1 MLHPHLIAQTRPAAK
16 DENIILWKNYR
27 VTLLTPMLLRVE
39 ENTAKKFCDEATQ
52 AVWFRDMPAVKHTAK
67 DDGDCCT
74 IKTDALTLCL
84 KETLE
89 DSRIRL
95 ADGRE
100 AAINNEGNLL
110 GTWRTLDCCD
120 GDFWFP
126 YAGKR
131 EDGHKIELENG
142 ILSRSGVA
150 VVDDS
155 ASLLLKA
162 DGTVAPREIQEKDI
176 YVFAYGDDYRA
187 AIQGLYKICGA
198 PPLLPRYALGNWW
211 SRYWAYTQEE
221 YLALMDS
228 FAERGLPFTV
238 ATVDMDWHP
247 SENLPDGE
255 DGWTGYTWN
264 TELFPD
270 YRRFLKE
277 LNERNLHITLN
288 LHPALGV
295 RWFEEQYPEM
305 ARRMGIDPAT
315 KQPVEFDITRDDFIN
330 AYFDLLHKPF
340 EKDGVDFWWIDWQQG
355 MKSAIEGLDPLWSLN
370 HYHSLD
376 IAKEKEPL
384 ILSRY
389 AGIGSHR
396 YPLGFSGDTHVTWE
410 TLQYLPGFTATASN
424 AGYSWWSHD
433 IGGHMFGYKDDEL
446 FLRFVQF
453 GVFSPINRLHSSKV
467 RTLSKDV
474 ADYSGGKG
482 LIAKEF
488 LKLRHAM
495 IPFLYTASVE
505 TTEKGLALIEPMYY
519 EYPAEENAYACGD
532 QYLFGRQMIA
542 APITCRSDAEGNV
555 TKRVWLPEGRWTDYF
570 TGDVYGGGWHD
581 MVRPLDSFPLLV
593 KEGGFFV
600 LDGAPEGNSTALPEV
615 LDVHVMNGCGSYEL
629 IEDKDGHRAVTR
641 FAARL
646 DDNGVQTV
654 TITADDPEGILPA
667 RGLTLR
673 LRNVLDGKATVTM
686 GGKEVPAYL
695 RRESGYTLL
704 RIAEWDGSELNISV
718 CDRASADDRREAATT
733 RIVTSLEAE
742 YDMKEQLLK
751 DLIAC
756 KDADALISR
765 IEAAELPAGAKARLR
780 ELAQHYRF

>member
-39 ENTAKKFCDEATQ
+39 ENTAKQFCDEATQ

-67 DDGDCCT
+67 DDGESCT

-162 DGTVAPREIQEKDI
+162 DGTVAPREVQEKDI

-270 YRRFLKE
+270 YR
-277 LNERNLHITLN
+277 
-288 LHPALGV
+288 
-295 RWFEEQYPEM
+295 
-305 ARRMGIDPAT
+305 
-315 KQPVEFDITRDDFIN
+315 
-330 AYFDLLHKPF
+330 
-340 EKDGVDFWWIDWQQG
+340 
-355 MKSAIEGLDPLWSLN
+355 
-370 HYHSLD
+370 
-376 IAKEKEPL
+376 
-384 ILSRY
+384 
-389 AGIGSHR
+389 
-396 YPLGFSGDTHVTWE
+396 
-410 TLQYLPGFTATASN
+410 
-424 AGYSWWSHD
+424 
-433 IGGHMFGYKDDEL
+433 
-446 FLRFVQF
+446 
-453 GVFSPINRLHSSKV
+453 
-467 RTLSKDV
+467 
-474 ADYSGGKG
+474 
-482 LIAKEF
+482 
-488 LKLRHAM
+488 
-495 IPFLYTASVE
+495 
-505 TTEKGLALIEPMYY
+505 
-519 EYPAEENAYACGD
+519 
-532 QYLFGRQMIA
+532 
-542 APITCRSDAEGNV
+542 
-555 TKRVWLPEGRWTDYF
+555 
-570 TGDVYGGGWHD
+570 
-581 MVRPLDSFPLLV
+581 
-593 KEGGFFV
+593 
-600 LDGAPEGNSTALPEV
+600 
-615 LDVHVMNGCGSYEL
+615 
-629 IEDKDGHRAVTR
+629 
-641 FAARL
+641 
-646 DDNGVQTV
+646 
-654 TITADDPEGILPA
+654 
-667 RGLTLR
+667 
-673 LRNVLDGKATVTM
+673 
-686 GGKEVPAYL
+686 
-695 RRESGYTLL
+695 
-704 RIAEWDGSELNISV
+704 
-718 CDRASADDRREAATT
+718 
-733 RIVTSLEAE
+733 
-742 YDMKEQLLK
+742 
-751 DLIAC
+751 
-756 KDADALISR
+756 
-765 IEAAELPAGAKARLR
+765 
-780 ELAQHYRF
+780 